1 MSERR
6 FLIGRKDVTL
16 SETILKIKSLVEESI
31 DIKDDIKVTENED
44 VIQQEL
50 FDNIMKIGFENVI
63 LSDETR
69 DVAAHISGYIAKKLV
84 KNSDTVVKII
94 VSVSQK

>member
-1 MSERR
+1 MLTAHFQSDLIERRLGQYRQMSERR

-69 DVAAHISGYIAKKLV
+69 DVAAHI
-84 KNSDTVVKII
+84 
-94 VSVSQK
+94 